1 MMISER
7 DTSIL
12 RLVMDEKVL
21 RRMAWHRLISEESS
35 PEELF
40 LYLVGSWVIHS
51 ELGLDHDIAMNA
63 VKLQQAL
70 DEGGIPYG
78 KENEGFRLSLE
89 HVRVLAHTD
98 SGGETLFSGRTGSV
112 RVSLSGPSIVRLIRF
127 ADAVLPEAER
137 MVSDRA
143 LRIKREELASTFA
156 SRVLR
161 ERLDGLGLLY
171 KIDEYCDHLKVEI
184 LLPPDGKLTFSF
196 KAEEVDRIAGHIHET
211 VSAAQTLHDHNLT
224 GLFFRPLER
233 WDYWAEPFNRK
244 EK

>member
-1 MMISER
+1 MMSER

-12 RLVMDEKVL
+12 RLVMDERVL
-21 RRMAWHRLISEESS
+21 RRMAWHRLISDETS

-70 DEGGIPYG
+70 DEGGIPYER
-78 KENEGFRLSLE
+78 KEEGFRLRLE
-89 HVRVLAHTD
+89 HISILAQTD
-98 SGGETLFSGRTGSV
+98 GGRETLFSGRTGSV
-112 RVSLSGPSIVRLIRF
+112 RVSLSGPSLVRLIRF
-127 ADAVLPEAER
+127 ADAALPETER

-161 ERLDGLGLLY
+161 ERLDGLGVLY

-196 KAEEVDRIAGHIHET
+196 KAEEVDRIADHIHET
-211 VSAAQTLHDHNLT
+211 VSVAQTLHDLNLT
-224 GLFFRPLER
+224 DLFFRPLER
-233 WDYWAEPFNRK
+233 WDHWAEPFNRDVK
-244 EK
+244 